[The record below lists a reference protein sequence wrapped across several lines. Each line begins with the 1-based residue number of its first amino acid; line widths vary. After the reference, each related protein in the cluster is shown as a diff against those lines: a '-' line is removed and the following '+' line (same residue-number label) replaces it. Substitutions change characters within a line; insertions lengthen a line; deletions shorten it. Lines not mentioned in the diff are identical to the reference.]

1 MTLFEKSP
9 VLATVLWAV
18 IVFAIEAVGLYV
30 MDKCGSV
37 HFSWGMLLVG
47 YGSSMYLL
55 IGGISV
61 IGMRYTKLFYAIGV
75 PLLLVLCLAGSVME
89 YGMVWMS
96 PVFAAVI
103 AAVTVLLTLVPYSLS
118 RRNNRNNIKK
128 GG

>member
-1 MTLFEKSP
+1 MTLFEKSS
-9 VLATVLWAV
+9 VRATVLLAV

-30 MDKCGSV
+30 MDRSGAMD
-37 HFSWGMLLVG
+37 FSWGMLLVG

-75 PLLLVLCLAGSVME
+75 PLLFVLCLAGSVME

-96 PVFAAVI
+96 LVFAVTI
-103 AAVTVLLTLVPYSLS
+103 AAVTVLLTLVPYSLN
-118 RRNNRNNIKK
+118 RRNKRNDNKK